1 MVCPNCGAEQPEGA
15 HFCNRCG
22 TRLSE
27 PVLTTVNLTCARCGH
42 VNPDGSKFCG
52 ECGAPLESAPLAP
65 AGRVVTPARPAA
77 EPPAPP
83 TVSTSLRLISSNGTT
98 IHFPPNQA
106 NAWLIGREDPVN
118 NIHPDI
124 DLTPYDPDRT
134 VSRRHARIMLTAGN
148 QPTIVSITTTNWTR
162 INGTRIET
170 GQPVLL
176 CSGDRIELGRCMV
189 TFEMS
194 GPIATNG

>member
-1 MVCPNCGAEQPEGA
+1 
-15 HFCNRCG
+15 
-22 TRLSE
+22 LSE
-27 PVLTTVNLTCARCGH
+27 PVLTVVNLTCAQCGH
-42 VNPDGSKFCG
+42 INPAGSKFCG
-52 ECGAPLESAPLAP
+52 ECGAPLEAVSAPP
-65 AGRVVTPARPAA
+65 QPIVPVRPAIETPT
-77 EPPAPP
+77 EPV
-83 TVSTSLRLISSNGTT
+83 VSTALRLISSNGTI

-118 NIHPDI
+118 DIHPDI

-148 QPTIVSITTTNWTR
+148 QPTIVSITATNWTR

-176 CSGDRIELGRCMV
+176 CPGDRIELGRCVV
-189 TFEMS
+189 TFDMQS
-194 GPIATNG
+194 